1 MALTL
6 SAVSSL
12 NQSGASTSTSLPI
25 ERISCWK
32 AEGEDAVFVS
42 TLDLPL
48 GLMQGEAAQI
58 VGLSCRHL
66 ELDSLDIDILSSD
79 DAKTVL
85 EIVFAVEILGISI
98 GSLPYL
104 FRF

>member
-1 MALTL
+1 
-6 SAVSSL
+6 
-12 NQSGASTSTSLPI
+12 
-25 ERISCWK
+25 
-32 AEGEDAVFVS
+32 
-42 TLDLPL
+42 
-48 GLMQGEAAQI
+48 MQGEAAQI